1 MRTKLWFI
9 ATGILGLILVAQ
21 LAVSTSRPRNLVLYA
36 SWANSPKSLK
46 EAHAIAKTIVLA
58 EVIAVEQGDDLVVP
72 VDGELNDEDRVP
84 TQRVTLNVIKS
95 YKGGAKTIDTVTLF
109 QTGGV
114 QTQVPTSDN
123 GKELESNA
131 AQVILEGDPLY
142 VIGEQYLL
150 MLEDGPNGMQRTIS
164 PEGRY
169 LLQKDGSL
177 KAMVDNA
184 MTKEVVSKPAKAL
197 EQELTTPDK

>member
-95 YKGGAKTIDTVTLF
+95 YKGGDKTIDTVTLF

>member
-95 YKGGAKTIDTVTLF
+95 YKGGDKTIDTVTLF

-114 QTQVPTSDN
+114 QTQAPTSDN

-169 LLQKDGSL
+169 LLQGDGTL
-177 KAMVDNA
+177 KAMVDND
-184 MTKEVVSKPAKAL
+184 MTQEVVGKSAEAL
-197 EQELTTPDK
+197 EQELAAPEK